1 MDTGVKFIGIMSH
14 EYWDNVLK
22 LAGGDK
28 IMLHNLKAILS
39 ELRGRLQSL
48 YGDRLAK
55 VILFGSQ
62 ARGEATENSD
72 IDVMVILKG
81 DVSPSLEIART
92 IDDVADISLA
102 NDVVLSCVFM
112 PESRYDKE
120 QSPLILNVH
129 REGLA
134 V

>member
-1 MDTGVKFIGIMSH
+1 
-14 EYWDNVLK
+14 
-22 LAGGDK
+22 
-28 IMLHNLKAILS
+28 MLHNLKAILS

-62 ARGEATENSD
+62 ARGEATETSD

-81 DVSPSLEIART
+81 DVSPSKEIART

>member
-1 MDTGVKFIGIMSH
+1 
-14 EYWDNVLK
+14 
-22 LAGGDK
+22 
-28 IMLHNLKAILS
+28 
-39 ELRGRLQSL
+39 LQSL
-48 YGDRLAK
+48 YGERLAR
-55 VILFGSQ
+55 VVLFGSQ
-62 ARGEATENSD
+62 ARGEATDNSD
-72 IDVMVILKG
+72 IDVMVVLKG

-112 PESRYDKE
+112 PESRYDLE
-120 QSPLILNVH
+120 QSPLLLNVR

>member
-1 MDTGVKFIGIMSH
+1 
-14 EYWDNVLK
+14 
-22 LAGGDK
+22 
-28 IMLHNLKAILS
+28 MLQNLEHILS
-39 ELRGRLQSL
+39 ELRNRLRAL
-48 YGDRLAK
+48 YGERLAK
-55 VILFGSQ
+55 VVLFGSQ
-62 ARGEATENSD
+62 ARGEAAEKSD
-72 IDVMVILKG
+72 IDVMVILKR

-112 PESRYDKE
+112 PESRYERE
-120 QSPLILNVH
+120 QSPLILNVR

>member
-1 MDTGVKFIGIMSH
+1 
-14 EYWDNVLK
+14 
-22 LAGGDK
+22 
-28 IMLHNLKAILS
+28 MLQNLEHILS
-39 ELRGRLQSL
+39 ELRNRLRSL
-48 YGDRLAK
+48 YGERLAK
-55 VILFGSQ
+55 VVLFGSQ
-62 ARGEATENSD
+62 ARGEAAEKSD

-112 PESRYDKE
+112 PESRYERE
-120 QSPLILNVH
+120 QSPLILNVR